1 MRLAIA
7 ASHPIQYYAPLFR
20 ELAGRMDVHV
30 FYAHRASPEQQA
42 AAGFGT
48 AFDWDVDLLAG
59 YEHSF
64 VANVAA
70 RPGIDHFG
78 GCDTPEIG
86 ARLAEG
92 QFDALLV
99 FGWNLKSSVQ
109 AVWAARRRGLPVMV
123 RGDSQLQT
131 PRSQLKR
138 LAKELLYPRLLRVFD
153 AALYVGQRSRAYYEH
168 YGFPAERLFFA
179 PHCVD
184 NTWFAERATVEARNR
199 LRTDLG
205 VAEAE
210 RIILFAG
217 KLLPFK
223 RPLDVVRAAA
233 RLQRQALPVRVVVAG
248 SGELAPAMLATA
260 KTEGVKLDL
269 LGFQNQSRMPAAY
282 AAADVLMLPSD
293 GRETWGLVCN
303 EALACGRPI
312 VVSDAAGCA
321 EDLAGDGQA
330 GAVFAVGDIGQA
342 AMALQRV
349 LAKPPTAEAIAG
361 RSRAYSLAAA
371 ARGVEAA
378 MKDLAR

>member
-1 MRLAIA
+1 
-7 ASHPIQYYAPLFR
+7 
-20 ELAGRMDVHV
+20 
-30 FYAHRASPEQQA
+30 
-42 AAGFGT
+42 
-48 AFDWDVDLLAG
+48 
-59 YEHSF
+59 
-64 VANVAA
+64 
-70 RPGIDHFG
+70 
-78 GCDTPEIG
+78 
-86 ARLAEG
+86 
-92 QFDALLV
+92 
-99 FGWNLKSSVQ
+99 
-109 AVWAARRRGLPVMV
+109 
-123 RGDSQLQT
+123 
-131 PRSQLKR
+131 
-138 LAKELLYPRLLRVFD
+138 
-153 AALYVGQRSRAYYEH
+153 
-168 YGFPAERLFFA
+168 
-179 PHCVD
+179 
-184 NTWFAERATVEARNR
+184 
-199 LRTDLG
+199 
-205 VAEAE
+205 
-210 RIILFAG
+210 
-217 KLLPFK
+217 LPFK